1 MPESRDGSPL
11 GHPQAGPTA
20 LVRVK
25 FGPFTLDLADRKLR
39 KGEEQVPL
47 PSRALDALA
56 YLITHRNRALDR
68 DEIIAAV
75 WHDVAVT
82 DDSLIHAVSVIR
94 RALGDDPSH
103 ASFIETIPRRGYR
116 FVGHVVETVDSSEP
130 ENLPTADAAE
140 SFVKALPASGAMWP
154 WRTPIAAAVIVVVIA
169 AAIVSG
175 RRAFTGATNL
185 TAVRVE
191 QVAPRGTTI
200 VSGGMVSPTGRQL
213 AFVARDEV
221 TERTAL
227 WLRDLDTNEPR
238 MLPGTDGAA
247 HAFFSP
253 DGHQIAFFR
262 SGELV
267 ATDLSSGRLRTIATV
282 HGAPAGGSWGTGGV
296 IVFAEWMTG
305 LFAVP
310 AEGGHVSS
318 VTRLDHT
325 ALDVAHAWPHFLPDG
340 EHFLYQVV
348 SPDNTR
354 AGVYVSSV
362 DGRTSTRLLDEAA
375 AATYVPPGFLL
386 YAQRGMLMVEPF
398 DAVRL
403 RLGGR
408 AVLLSRDL
416 TAPSLVEGNVISASQ
431 DMLAFRTGPDKQ
443 QLTWVDRAGVPQ
455 GSLALPTSLFNFRVS
470 PDGQYLLGASSLTD
484 STGLWRVDLARR
496 HSTQLAADGIAP
508 LWSPDG
514 RRVAFTSRAGLDLH
528 VQGEGDDAHLEP
540 LVSDQS
546 VKVLNDWSARSQAI
560 IYTRHD
566 AATKLDLW
574 HVPLAG
580 GGPRP
585 LLNSTFNEAQA
596 RISPDGR
603 WLAYVTDTT
612 GTQEV
617 YVRRYPELDAPRQ
630 VSVGGGG
637 QPQWRL
643 DQRELFYLSPDRSLM
658 AVTISSDSG
667 HMSSIGT
674 PRRLFRTSIAEGPS
688 AARDSYAVM
697 PDGRS
702 FLIDARRNSSTEPIT
717 VMLDWAAGLTS
728 APPLQPSVRRA
739 PEVARG
745 GMR

>member
-1 MPESRDGSPL
+1 MPESRDRSPR
-11 GHPQAGPTA
+11 GRPEAGQTGLA
-20 LVRVK
+20 VVT
-25 FGPFTLDLADRKLR
+25 FGPFRLDLAGRTLHKD
-39 KGEEQVPL
+39 EEQIPL
-47 PSRALDALA
+47 PSRALDALG
-56 YLITHRNRALDR
+56 YLITHRHRSVDR

-94 RALGDDPSH
+94 RALGDDPAH
-103 ASFIETIPRRGYR
+103 ASFIATIPRRGYR
-116 FVGHVVETVDSSEP
+116 FVYPVETVDSPEP
-130 ENLPTADAAE
+130 VHNPSADHTAFRSSSLAPRTAA
-140 SFVKALPASGAMWP
+140 
-154 WRTPIAAAVIVVVIA
+154 WRWRAVIAAAVTVVVVAGAIA
-169 AAIVSG
+169 YGPRVW
-175 RRAFTGATNL
+175 TGGANPSSPL
-185 TAVRVE
+185 RLE
-191 QVAPRGTTI
+191 QTPPPGTTI
-200 VSGGMVSPTGRQL
+200 VSGGVVSPTGRQL

-227 WLRDLDTNEPR
+227 WIRALDANEAR
-238 MLPGTDGAA
+238 VIPGTDGAA
-247 HAFFSP
+247 HPFFSP
-253 DGHQIAFFR
+253 DGQQIAFFR
-262 SGELV
+262 TGELV
-267 ATDLSSGRLRTIATV
+267 ATDLRGGQLRTIATV
-282 HGAPAGGSWGTGGV
+282 QGAPAGGSWSAGGV

-305 LFAVP
+305 LYAVP
-310 AEGGHVSS
+310 AAGGRVSP

-325 ALDVAHAWPHFLPDG
+325 ALDVAHAWPQFLPDG

-348 SPDNTR
+348 SPDSTR
-354 AGVYVSSV
+354 AGVYISNV
-362 DGRTSTRLLDEAA
+362 DGRMSTRLLDEAA
-375 AATYVPPGFLL
+375 AATYVPSGFLL

-416 TAPSLVEGNVISASQ
+416 TAPSLVEGNVISASR
-431 DMLAFRTGPDKQ
+431 DMLAFRTGTDKQ

-455 GSLALPTSLFNFRVS
+455 GSLAVPTSMFNFRVS

-484 STGLWRVDLARR
+484 STGLWRVDLARG
-496 HSTQLAADGIAP
+496 HSTRLAADGIAP

-528 VQGEGDDAHLEP
+528 VQGEGGDAHLEP

-546 VKVLNDWSARSQAI
+546 VKVLNDWSARSHAI

-603 WLAYVTDTT
+603 WLAYVTDST

-630 VSVGGGG
+630 VSTGGGG
-637 QPQWRL
+637 QPQWRP

-658 AVTISSDSG
+658 AVTVTDTGTISSFG
-667 HMSSIGT
+667 A

-702 FLIDARRNSSTEPIT
+702 FLIDARRALTTEPIT
-717 VMLDWAAGLTS
+717 VMLHWAAGLISTPT
-728 APPLQPSVRRA
+728 AQPAGRDA
-739 PEVARG
+739 TEVAR
-745 GMR
+745 RSSVR

>member
-1 MPESRDGSPL
+1 MPESRDGSAL
-11 GHPQAGPTA
+11 GRPQAGQTD

-47 PSRALDALA
+47 PSRAFDALA
-56 YLITHRNRALDR
+56 YLVTHRNRALDR
-68 DEIIAAV
+68 DEIIANV

-82 DDSLIHAVSVIR
+82 DDSLIHAVSVLR
-94 RALGDDPSH
+94 RALGDDPAH

-116 FVGHVVETVDSSEP
+116 FVGHVEIVEPAEPPNEPSVEPTDSPEYPVPMRGTV
-130 ENLPTADAAE
+130 
-140 SFVKALPASGAMWP
+140 WP
-154 WRTPIAAAVIVVVIA
+154 WRTAMAPAIVVVVIT
-169 AAIVSG
+169 AAIVYG
-175 RRAFTGATNL
+175 HRAFSGATSP
-185 TAVRVE
+185 TAVRLE
-191 QVAPRGTTI
+191 QVAPPGTTI
-200 VSGGMVSPTGRQL
+200 VSGGIVSPTGRQL

-227 WLRDLDTNEPR
+227 WVRALDANDAR
-238 MLPGTDGAA
+238 MLPGSDGAA

-253 DGHQIAFFR
+253 DGRQIAFFR
-262 SGELV
+262 TGELV
-267 ATDLSSGRLRTIATV
+267 ATDVGGGQLRRIATV
-282 HGAPAGGSWGTGGV
+282 HGAPAGGSWGAGGV

-305 LFAVP
+305 LYAVASAGGP
-310 AEGGHVSS
+310 ASA

-325 ALDVAHAWPHFLPDG
+325 ALDVAHAWPQFLPDG
-340 EHFLYQVV
+340 KHFLYQVV
-348 SPDNTR
+348 SPDSTR
-354 AGVYVSSV
+354 AGVYISGV

-386 YAQRGMLMVEPF
+386 YVRRGMLLAEPF
-398 DAVRL
+398 DAAQL

-416 TAPSLVEGNVISASQ
+416 TAPSLVEGNVISASR
-431 DMLAFRTGPDKQ
+431 DMLAFRTGSGKQ
-443 QLTWVDRAGVPQ
+443 QLTWVDRAGVSQ
-455 GSLALPTSLFNFRVS
+455 GSLAVPTAMFNFRVS
-470 PDGQYLLGASSLTD
+470 PDGQYLLAASSLTD
-484 STGLWRVDLARR
+484 STGVWRVDLARR
-496 HSTQLAADGIAP
+496 HSTQLADDGIAP

-528 VQGEGDDAHLEP
+528 VEAEGSDVRVEP

-546 VKVLNDWSARSQAI
+546 VKVLNDWSARSQTI

-574 HVPLAG
+574 HLPLAG

-585 LLNSTFNEAQA
+585 LLNSTFNEVQA
-596 RISPDGR
+596 RVSPDGR
-603 WLAYVTDTT
+603 WLAYVTDST

-630 VSVGGGG
+630 VSAGGGG
-637 QPQWRL
+637 QPQWRP

-658 AVTISSDSG
+658 AVTVTDAGNISSFG
-667 HMSSIGT
+667 A
-674 PRRLFRTSIAEGPS
+674 PRKLFRTSIAEGPS

-702 FLIDARRNSSTEPIT
+702 FLIDARRVPVTEPIT
-717 VMLDWAAGLTS
+717 VMLNWASGLTS
-728 APPLQPSVRRA
+728 MPTKQPADPDTAEIARRTSA
-739 PEVARG
+739 D
-745 GMR
+745 

>member
-11 GHPQAGPTA
+11 GRPQAGQTQRA
-20 LVRVK
+20 GVR
-25 FGPFTLDLADRKLR
+25 FGPFTLDLTDRKLR
-39 KGEEQVPL
+39 KGEDTVPL
-47 PSRALDALA
+47 PSRAFDALA

-82 DDSLIHAVSVIR
+82 DDSLIHAVSVVR

-116 FVGHVVETVDSSEP
+116 FVGHVEPVNSPEP
-130 ENLPTADAAE
+130 EPAGQPSTAAAAPTIE
-140 SFVKALPASGAMWP
+140 SQPTSRRP
-154 WRTPIAAAVIVVVIA
+154 WRMAMAAAVIVVVIA
-169 AAIVSG
+169 AAAAYV
-175 RRAFTGATNL
+175 RRGLASTTD
-185 TAVRVE
+185 TTTVRLE
-191 QVAPRGTTI
+191 QVAPPGTTI
-200 VSGGMVSPTGRQL
+200 VSGGVVSPTGRQL
-213 AFVARDEV
+213 AFVARDEI

-227 WLRDLDTNEPR
+227 WIRALDANEPR

-253 DGHQIAFFR
+253 DGQQIAFFR
-262 SGELV
+262 TGELV
-267 ATDLSSGRLRTIATV
+267 ATDLGGGHLRRIATV

-305 LFAVP
+305 LYAVP
-310 AEGGHVSS
+310 AAGGRVAP

-325 ALDVAHAWPHFLPDG
+325 ALDVAHAWPQFLPDG

-348 SPDNTR
+348 SPDSTR

-375 AATYVPPGFLL
+375 SATYVPPGFLL
-386 YAQRGMLMVEPF
+386 YAQREMLMAEPF
-398 DAVRL
+398 DAARL

-408 AVLLSRDL
+408 AVLLSRNL
-416 TAPSLVEGNVISASQ
+416 TAPSLVEGNVISASR
-431 DMLAFRTGPDKQ
+431 DTLAFRTGTGKQ
-443 QLTWVDRAGVPQ
+443 QLTWVDRAGLPQ
-455 GSLALPTSLFNFRVS
+455 GSLDVPTSMFNFRVS
-470 PDGQYLLGASSLTD
+470 PDGQYLLAASSLTD

-496 HSTQLAADGIAP
+496 HSTQLASDGIAP

-528 VQGEGDDAHLEP
+528 VQAESSDVRLQP

-546 VKVLNDWSARSQAI
+546 VKVLNDWSARSQTI

-574 HVPLAG
+574 HLPLAG

-603 WLAYVTDTT
+603 WLAYVTDST

-630 VSVGGGG
+630 VSAGGGG
-637 QPQWRL
+637 QPQWRP
-643 DQRELFYLSPDRSLM
+643 DHRELFYLSPDRSLM
-658 AVTISSDSG
+658 AVTVTDTGNMASFG
-667 HMSSIGT
+667 A

-702 FLIDARRNSSTEPIT
+702 FLIDARASFTTEPIT
-717 VMLDWAAGLTS
+717 VMLHWAAGLTS
-728 APPLQPSVRRA
+728 MPAVEPGGRGA
-739 PEVARG
+739 TEVAR
-745 GMR
+745 RRTAR

>member
-1 MPESRDGSPL
+1 MPESRDGSAL
-11 GHPQAGPTA
+11 GHPQAGQTD

-25 FGPFTLDLADRKLR
+25 FGPFTLDLSDRKLR

-47 PSRALDALA
+47 PSRAFDALA

-68 DEIIAAV
+68 DEIIANV
-75 WHDVAVT
+75 WHDVTVT
-82 DDSLIHAVSVIR
+82 DDSLIHAVSVLR
-94 RALGDDPSH
+94 RALGDDPVH

-116 FVGHVVETVDSSEP
+116 FVGHVETVEPHGPANEPSVDPTGSP
-130 ENLPTADAAE
+130 ENSVPTR
-140 SFVKALPASGAMWP
+140 VPAWP
-154 WRTPIAAAVIVVVIA
+154 WRTAMATAVVVVVIT
-169 AAIVSG
+169 AAIVYG
-175 RRAFTGATNL
+175 HRAFSGTTSP
-185 TAVRVE
+185 TAVRLE
-191 QVAPRGTTI
+191 QVAPPGTTI
-200 VSGGMVSPTGRQL
+200 VSGGVVSPTGRQV

-227 WLRDLDTNEPR
+227 WVRALDANEAR
-238 MLPGTDGAA
+238 VLPGTDGAA

-253 DGHQIAFFR
+253 DGHEIAFFR
-262 SGELV
+262 TGELV
-267 ATDLSSGRLRTIATV
+267 AIDLGGAQPRTIAAV
-282 HGAPAGGSWGTGGV
+282 RGAPAGGSWGAAGV
-296 IVFAEWMTG
+296 IVFAEWTTG
-305 LFAVP
+305 LYAVS
-310 AEGGHVSS
+310 AAGGRASQ

-325 ALDVAHAWPHFLPDG
+325 ALDVAHAWPQFLPDG

-348 SPDNTR
+348 SPDSTR
-354 AGVYVSSV
+354 AGVYVANV
-362 DGRTSTRLLDEAA
+362 DGRMSARLLDEAA
-375 AATYVPPGFLL
+375 AATYVAPGFLL
-386 YAQRGMLMVEPF
+386 YAQRGMLMAEPF
-398 DAVRL
+398 DAEHL

-416 TAPSLVEGNVISASQ
+416 TAPSLVEGNVISASR
-431 DMLAFRTGPDKQ
+431 DTLAFRTGSDKQ

-455 GSLALPTSLFNFRVS
+455 GALAVPTSMFNFRVS
-470 PDGQYLLGASSLTD
+470 PDGQYLLAASSLTD
-484 STGLWRVDLARR
+484 STGVWRVDLARR
-496 HSTQLAADGIAP
+496 HSTQLAGDGIAP

-514 RRVAFTSRAGLDLH
+514 RRVAFTARAGLDLH
-528 VQGEGDDAHLEP
+528 VQAEGSDVRLEP

-546 VKVLNDWSARSQAI
+546 VKVLNDWSARSQTI

-574 HVPLAG
+574 HLPLAG

-596 RISPDGR
+596 RLSPDGR
-603 WLAYVTDTT
+603 WLAYVTDST

-617 YVRRYPELDAPRQ
+617 YVRRYPEMDAPRR
-630 VSVGGGG
+630 VSAGGGG
-637 QPQWRL
+637 QPQWRP

-658 AVTISSDSG
+658 AA
-667 HMSSIGT
+667 SIIAAGDVSFEA

-688 AARDSYAVM
+688 AARDSYAAM

-728 APPLQPSVRRA
+728 APAPQPAARRA
-739 PEVARG
+739 AEVARG

>member
-11 GHPQAGPTA
+11 GHPQAGQTE

-25 FGPFTLDLADRKLR
+25 FGSFTLDLADRKLR

-116 FVGHVVETVDSSEP
+116 FVGHVETVDSSEP
-130 ENLPTADAAE
+130 ENHPTADATE
-140 SFVKALPASGAMWP
+140 SFEKALPTRGAIWP
-154 WRTPIAAAVIVVVIA
+154 WRTAMAAAVIVVVIT

-185 TAVRVE
+185 TAVRFE

-227 WLRDLDTNEPR
+227 WLRALDANEPR
-238 MLPGTDGAA
+238 LLPGTDGAA

-253 DGHQIAFFR
+253 DGQQIAFFR
-262 SGELV
+262 NGELV

-305 LFAVP
+305 LFAVR

-354 AGVYVSSV
+354 AGVYVSNV

-386 YAQRGMLMVEPF
+386 YMQRGMLMAEPF
-398 DAVRL
+398 DAARL
-403 RLGGR
+403 HLGGR
-408 AVLLSRDL
+408 AVMLSRDL
-416 TAPSLVEGNVISASQ
+416 TVPSLVEGNVISASR
-431 DMLAFRTGPDKQ
+431 DMLAFRTSAGTQ

-455 GSLALPTSLFNFRVS
+455 GSLALPTSMFNFRVS

-514 RRVAFTSRAGLDLH
+514 RRVAFTSRAGLDIQ
-528 VQGEGDDAHLEP
+528 VQGEGGDAQLQP

-574 HVPLAG
+574 RLPLAG

-596 RISPDGR
+596 RISPDGH
-603 WLAYVTDTT
+603 WLAYVTDST

-617 YVRRYPELDAPRQ
+617 FVRRYPELDAPQQ
-630 VSVGGGG
+630 VSAGGGG
-637 QPQWRL
+637 QPQWRP

-658 AVTISSDSG
+658 AVTVTESGNLSSFG
-667 HMSSIGT
+667 A
-674 PRRLFRTSIAEGPS
+674 PRRLFKTSIAEGPS

-702 FLIDARRNSSTEPIT
+702 FLIDARRALTTEPIT

-728 APPLQPSVRRA
+728 MPAALPVA
-739 PEVARG
+739 HDATDVAR
-745 GMR
+745 RSNAR